1 MPAVTPF
8 ESKSTF
14 NTLPR
19 AEVAGVKVVSKPNLA
34 WPKVWAIS
42 SVIALPSYF
51 FVHGSLKSLARPIRA
66 SLIFISTLLDMAPSL
81 ELFFNTNP
89 AALMSTLV
97 LPALNGFNFD

>member
-14 NTLPR
+14 NTLPK

-51 FVHGSLKSLARPIRA
+51 FVQGSLKSLARPIRA

-97 LPALNGFNFD
+97 LPALNG